1 MLSIVKTIL
10 FTLFLSGL
18 ANSLWAQHKATF
30 TIQANKPTAT
40 IAPTMWGLFFED
52 INLGAD
58 GGLYAELVKNRSFEF
73 DTPLMGW
80 KINSTKDV
88 MYGFYFGSDIQLI
101 NQPDKAATN
110 PRFIRVALHKT
121 QKGELSLTNEGFRGM
136 GIKTNGRYEFS
147 VLYRQQTAAAKLH
160 AELITPSGNI
170 IGSAVLVP
178 EQTDN
183 SWHKAELSLTASA
196 TESKANLRL
205 WFEGDGVIDLDMIS
219 LFPTD
224 TWKGRKGGLRADL
237 VQMLADLKPG
247 FVRFPGGC
255 IVEGRDLAQR
265 YQWKK
270 TIGPLEKRKVLINR
284 WNTEVKTRP
293 APDYFQSFGLGF
305 LEYFQLCEDIGAQ
318 PLPILNCGMACQVNT
333 AELTPLENLDPYV
346 QDALDLIEFANGDE
360 STPWGKLRT
369 ELGHPAPFRLTMLG
383 VGNENFGLPY
393 LERFQRF
400 QQVIKK
406 QYPAIKLVG
415 STGLL
420 SSGEMFEPTN
430 AALRKL
436 QVDIVDEHNYSEPQ
450 WFLQNAGRYDGYDR
464 TSTTKVFVGEYAAQS
479 VGMTNPTNKN
489 NWRTA
494 LAEAAYMTGLERN
507 ADIVQLA
514 SYAPLLA
521 HIDGWQWK
529 PDLIWF
535 DNLGVLATPNYY
547 VQQLFGA
554 NKGSQVVPM
563 LDANQLPVTGQDSLY
578 ASATLD
584 NTAKALVIKVVNAG
598 GKAQVIEANIA
609 GLESIPST
617 AEVVLLQNDDLE
629 AENSFGSPTVIAPTK
644 TVVNLA
650 DKRLKVALKGYSF
663 AVIRIK
669 L

>member
-1 MLSIVKTIL
+1 MS
-10 FTLFLSGL
+10 
-18 ANSLWAQHKATF
+18 NLWAQNKITF

-40 IAPTMWGLFFED
+40 VASTMWGLFFED

-80 KINSTKDV
+80 KINSAKDV

-121 QKGELSLTNEGFRGM
+121 KKGELSLTNEGFRGM
-136 GIKTNGRYEFS
+136 GIKKNLRYEFS
-147 VLYRQQTAAAKLH
+147 VFYRQQTATAMLH
-160 AELITPSGNI
+160 AELITEKGDI
-170 IGSAVLVP
+170 IGSAVLAP

-183 SWHKAELSLTASA
+183 RWHKVEMSLTALA
-196 TESKANLRL
+196 TEPKANLRL
-205 WFEGDGVIDLDMIS
+205 WFEGSGIVDLDMIS

-237 VQMLADLKPG
+237 VQMLADMKPG

-270 TIGPLEKRKVLINR
+270 TIGPLEERKLIINR
-284 WNTEVKTRP
+284 WNNEVKTRP
-293 APDYFQSFGLGF
+293 VPDYFQSFGLGF
-305 LEYFQLCEDIGAQ
+305 LEYFQLCEDIGAE

-333 AELTPLENLDPYV
+333 AELIPLESLDPYV
-346 QDALDLIEFANGDE
+346 QDALDLIEFANGDG
-360 STPWGKLRT
+360 STPWGKLRAD
-369 ELGHPAPFRLTMLG
+369 LGHPAPFQLKMLG

-393 LERFQRF
+393 VERFKRF
-400 QQVIKK
+400 QQAIQR
-406 QYPAIKLVG
+406 QYPSVKLVG

-420 SSGEMFEPTN
+420 SSGEMFETTN
-430 AALRKL
+430 ADLRKL
-436 QVDIVDEHNYSEPQ
+436 KVDIVDEHNYSAPQ
-450 WFLQNAGRYDGYDR
+450 WFLQNAGRYDHYDR
-464 TSTTKVFVGEYAAQS
+464 SSTTKVFVGEYAAQS

-507 ADIVQLA
+507 ADIVQMA

-521 HIDGWQWK
+521 HVDGWQWK

-535 DNLGVLATPNYY
+535 DNLGVMATPNYY

-554 NKGSQVVPM
+554 NKGNQVVPM
-563 LDANQLPVTGQDSLY
+563 LDKNKLPVTGQDSLY

-584 NTAKALVIKVVNAG
+584 KAASELIVKVVNAG
-598 GKAQVIEANIA
+598 GKAQSIEANID
-609 GLESIPST
+609 GLRKLPLT
-617 AEVVLLQNDDLE
+617 AKVIMLQNNDLE
-629 AENSFGSPTVIAPTK
+629 AENSFTSPAIIAPIESI
-644 TVVNLA
+644 VNVQN
-650 DKRLKVALKGYSF
+650 KRLKVDLKGYSF
-663 AVIRIK
+663 VVMRIK